1 MSQAGT
7 FVSGG
12 GPVPPTVVETLTGNT
27 GGPVGPNGNN
37 IYLLGATGEINIA
50 GNAGSSTLI
59 VSLAAQSGLFT
70 ATTVGAT
77 TEPLITIPIAN
88 PEGVVFIVT
97 LIAVVSDYSG
107 SAGGTFTTT
116 ASNNGGGAVISG
128 TGGDLQDSIAGGG
141 TIPLAFFT
149 VSGNDVIFN
158 VTGVAGITINWKA
171 YFNFLLI

>member
-1 MSQAGT
+1 MSQAGIA
-7 FVSGG
+7 SLKNAIPPA
-12 GPVPPTVVETLTGNT
+12 GPVDTLTGNT
-27 GGPVGPNGNN
+27 GGAIPPTGGNIN
-37 IYLLGATGEINIA
+37 ILGATGEINVA
-50 GNAGSSTLI
+50 GDAGTSTLI

-70 ATTVGAT
+70 TTTVDAT

-88 PEGVVFIVT
+88 PEGLVIIVT
-97 LIAVVSDYSG
+97 LIAVASDYSG

-158 VTGVAGITINWKA
+158 VTGNAGITINWKA